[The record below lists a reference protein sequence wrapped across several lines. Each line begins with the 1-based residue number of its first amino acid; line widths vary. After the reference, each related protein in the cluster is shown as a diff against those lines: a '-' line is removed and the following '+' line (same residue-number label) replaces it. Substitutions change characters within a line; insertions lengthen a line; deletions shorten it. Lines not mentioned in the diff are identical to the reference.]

1 MTENNI
7 NVNNKTP
14 HTVIYRRQNNI
25 QPEKQALGQQQDDM
39 TGQINR
45 LGKLA
50 EYLERMNIVDY
61 IEMNR
66 KPGRVIKFNIL
77 YGLSRGFG
85 FAIGFTLLGALV
97 FYILNQL
104 NILNLPVIGNFLADL
119 LEYVEKV
126 RGTRI

>member
-1 MTENNI
+1 MTENTS
-7 NVNNKTP
+7 NVNTSQTP
-14 HTVIYRRQNNI
+14 HTVIYRKQNNV
-25 QPEKQALGQQQDDM
+25 QPENQVSSQQDDM
-39 TGQINR
+39 NGQINR
-45 LGKLA
+45 LDKLA

-66 KPGRVIKFNIL
+66 KPGRVIKFNLL

-85 FAIGFTLLGALV
+85 FAVGFFLLGAFI

-104 NILNLPVIGNFLADL
+104 NILNLPVIGNFIADI